1 MGREELASNLFR
13 ITQTDAKLRDEGIVG
28 QTKAINTHREVG
40 QKVRKAIEDIGGKM
54 PETLPAEPSI
64 KPLLDE
70 KKKKRKKAIPPQ
82 GQAALPMEEETT
94 TSVAGS
100 EPEGGA

>member
-82 GQAALPMEEETT
+82 GQAVLPMEEETT